1 MFETYIYKGFVI
13 KMSYNGWS
21 NYETWC
27 CKLWLDND
35 KGLYDKIQEWVSNDQ
50 DENKLSKKI
59 GDLVYALCPDLPLS
73 MFSDLL
79 NSALNEIDF
88 NEIAESLIKDWIA
101 ENKTTEPIDCNIGIN
116 ET

>member
-1 MFETYIYKGFVI
+1 
-13 KMSYNGWS
+13 MSYNGWS
-21 NYETWC
+21 NYATWC
-27 CKLWLDND
+27 CALWLDND
-35 KGLYDKIQEWVSNDQ
+35 EGLYDQIQDNIESMQESDGREWRL
-50 DENKLSKKI
+50 ENYIK
-59 GDLVYALCPDLPLS
+59 DLVNELCPDLPLS

-101 ENKTTEPIDCNIGIN
+101 ENKTTEPIDCNIGID

>member
-1 MFETYIYKGFVI
+1 
-13 KMSYNGWS
+13 MSYNGWS
-21 NYETWC
+21 NYATWC
-27 CKLWLDND
+27 CALWLDND
-35 KGLYDKIQEWVSNDQ
+35 EGLYDQIQDNIESMQESDGREWRL
-50 DENKLSKKI
+50 ENYIK
-59 GDLVYALCPDLPLS
+59 DLVNELCPDLPLS